1 MKQRFTIKE
10 ASIAFTGH
18 RNIAPEQQ
26 DKVRERLRKAVS
38 LAYKEGKYQCICGMA
53 LGFDM
58 LAAEEVLSLK
68 ARLPYLQLIAVVPFR
83 GQNSRWDLAE
93 QQRYDH
99 ILAKADKVIVLSDTY
114 YKGCPPYKCGKTLSA
129 NSTICKNA
137 GSTLSSSR
145 YARKPT
151 LSINRISNLG
161 AVSTPAGRGSPQ
173 TETST

>member
-1 MKQRFTIKE
+1 MKQRCTIKE

-18 RNIAPEQQ
+18 RNIAPEQK

-99 ILAKADKVIVLSDTY
+99 ILAKTDKVIVLSDTY
-114 YKGCPPYKCGKTLSA
+114 YKGCLLRRNDFMLQHSNFVIAYYDGKQKGGTY
-129 NSTICKNA
+129 
-137 GSTLSSSR
+137 
-145 YARKPT
+145 YA
-151 LSINRISNLG
+151 
-161 AVSTPAGRGSPQ
+161 
-173 TETST
+173 